1 MIDLGPQI
9 VETYKIF
16 MTAGFSNP
24 IERFILEMFL
34 DWQYDTL
41 IVKQIPN

>member
-1 MIDLGPQI
+1 MKLVELEGTHYEVGYDYAALLGPQI

-24 IERFILEMFL
+24 I
-34 DWQYDTL
+34 
-41 IVKQIPN
+41 